1 MNRVILLTGANFR
14 TESGWDAFVLNK
26 NYAEAVRRSGALPV
40 LAVDNTS
47 ADEYAALADGLILT
61 GGKDVEPSM
70 YGETTP
76 HPSVRCDPE
85 RDEMEL
91 RILRAFLSASKP
103 VLGICRGLQLLN
115 VFLGGTLWQHLP
127 EDVGEHHES
136 GAVHPV
142 ALAPDSV
149 VGTLFGS
156 RILVNSYH
164 HQGVRTLAEDLR
176 ATAHAVVDREKTT
189 VEAFEHVNGKIL
201 AVQWHPERMLGA
213 SDASLADMTP
223 LFRHFFEMSGIC

>member
-91 RILRAFLSASKP
+91 RILRAFLNANKP

-136 GAVHPV
+136 GTVHPV

-149 VGTLFGS
+149 VGRLFGS

-223 LFRHFFEMSGIC
+223 LFRHFLEMSGIC

>member
-61 GGKDVEPSM
+61 GGKDVEPSV

-91 RILRAFLSASKP
+91 RILRAFMNANKP

-136 GAVHPV
+136 GTVHPV

-164 HQGVRTLAEDLR
+164 HQGVRTLGEDLR
-176 ATAHAVVDREKTT
+176 ATAHAVVGQEQTI
-189 VEAFEHVNGKIL
+189 VEAFEHTNGKIL

-213 SDASLADMTP
+213 SDASLADMAP
-223 LFRHFFEMSGIC
+223 LFRHFLEMSGIC

>member
-1 MNRVILLTGANFR
+1 MNRAILLTGANFR

-70 YGETTP
+70 YGEAEP
-76 HPSVRCDPE
+76 HSSVQCDPP

-91 RILRAFLSASKP
+91 LILQAFLSANKP

-127 EDVGEHHES
+127 DDIGEHHES

-149 VGTLFGS
+149 VGRLFGS

-176 ATAHAVVDREKTT
+176 ATAHAVVDREKTI
-189 VEAFEHVNGKIL
+189 VEAFEHVNGRIL

-213 SDASLADMTP
+213 SDASIADMTP
-223 LFRHFFEMSGIC
+223 LFRHFLEMSGIC